1 MSPRFLLKW
10 NTFWLFLI
18 NDWWMLNNLKCTILY
33 TRNCFQN
40 VSLSNKWTFLFET
53 TVQTS
58 RKIKYFN
65 LDILKPKTIPY
76 WAWLMKLSNFC
87 GEPSRLQKIGQLS
100 EMLVCVLQSSPSQQR
115 YPQNCHN
122 PGSGMFQF
130 EMWQVPGCCIACSSC
145 ARAVNE
151 TSRSFP
157 MLREGCYKPP
167 SWKPNLLKHT
177 SRSESALRK

>member
-1 MSPRFLLKW
+1 MS
-10 NTFWLFLI
+10 
-18 NDWWMLNNLKCTILY
+18 NNLKFTILY
-33 TRNCFQN
+33 TRNCSQN
-40 VSLSNKWTFLFET
+40 FSLSNKWTFLFET

-87 GEPSRLQKIGQLS
+87 GEPSRLQKIAQLS
-100 EMLVCVLQSSPSQQR
+100 EMLVCVLQCPLHPSRDLHRIATIRAQECSNLR
-115 YPQNCHN
+115 CDRCPAAALL
-122 PGSGMFQF
+122 
-130 EMWQVPGCCIACSSC
+130 ACSSC

-157 MLREGCYKPP
+157 MLREGCYKQQGP
-167 SWKPNLLKHT
+167 SPYWKPQ
-177 SRSESALRK
+177 SI